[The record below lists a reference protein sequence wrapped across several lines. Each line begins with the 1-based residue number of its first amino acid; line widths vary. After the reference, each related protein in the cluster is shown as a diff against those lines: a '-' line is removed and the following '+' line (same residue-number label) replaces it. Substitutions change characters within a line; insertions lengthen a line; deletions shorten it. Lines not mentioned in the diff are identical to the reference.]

1 MNKQNKEK
9 NKMKKLMIAAATA
22 AMVGG
27 VFAACED
34 PIAPTPDPV
43 DCAIAYSFKATLNTT
58 AAKYG
63 KVTYKDDLGCGDY
76 EKVTEYTCYREKGK
90 KTLTGY
96 YYACECACDL
106 ADSDVFGLVLWDSKT
121 KCLDESAAIEFE
133 ILQTFGKKLD
143 KVEALLWLETD
154 NGEFCAAGMGSV
166 DTKKGI
172 VKSISGDIVGAMDAP
187 ECDDECKDYD
197 DDLRFG
203 AICEDAD
210 ILDEASTVAYGT
222 WSLKYNSSISKKLL
236 KGSIYSVLPKGV
248 VVCD

>member
-1 MNKQNKEK
+1 
-9 NKMKKLMIAAATA
+9 MKKLMIAAAAA
-22 AMVGG
+22 AMIGG
-27 VFAACED
+27 VQAACQD
-34 PIAPTPDPV
+34 PITPAE

-58 AAKYG
+58 AIKLG
-63 KVTYKDDLGCGDY
+63 KVTVKNDLGCGDY
-76 EKVTEYTCYREKGK
+76 EKETVYSCYREKGK

-106 ADSDVFGLVLWDSKT
+106 ADTDVFGLALWDSKT

-133 ILQTFGKKLD
+133 ILQTFGKKFD

-154 NGEFCAAGMGSV
+154 NGVFYAAGMGSV

-187 ECDDECKDYD
+187 ECDPDCDCE
-197 DDLRFG
+197 DLRFG

-210 ILDEASTVAYGT
+210 VLDEASTVAYGS
-222 WSLKYNSSISKKLL
+222 WSLKYNSSISKKLVN
-236 KGSIYSVLPKGV
+236 GSIKTVLPKGV
-248 VVCD
+248 GVCEE

>member
-1 MNKQNKEK
+1 
-9 NKMKKLMIAAATA
+9 MKKLMIAAATA
-22 AMVGG
+22 AMIGG

-34 PIAPTPDPV
+34 PIDPPAAPI

-63 KVTYKDDLGCGDY
+63 KVTYKEDLGCGDY

-106 ADSDVFGLVLWDSKT
+106 ADSDVFGLALWDAKT
-121 KCLDESAAIEFE
+121 KCLDENAAIEFE
-133 ILQTFGKKLD
+133 ILQTFGKKFD
-143 KVEALLWLETD
+143 KVEAFFALETTD
-154 NGEFCAAGMGSV
+154 GEFMAAGMGSV

-172 VKSISGDIVGAMDAP
+172 VKSISGNIVGMMAAP
-187 ECDDECKDYD
+187 ECDDDCQDFD
-197 DDLRFG
+197 NDLRFG

-210 ILDEASTVAYGT
+210 ILDAGSTVAYGT

-236 KGSIYSVLPKGV
+236 KGSIWSVLPKGV
-248 VVCD
+248 GVCE